1 MIEGADAPA
10 LGVVATLAVGSQGGS
25 VLVRMAVRAA
35 RETEAFPL
43 TVDMTPAAIHS
54 HVRASKGK
62 LSLVVIEGNI
72 CEFDFKGMTS
82 KAVFS
87 ELSAVLV
94 SVAGDATTV
103 IHQKSRGLFSRG
115 RVTGSVT
122 LLTGSHLEVKTDQW
136 ISGLTMVER
145 ANVQGREL
153 HIDSLVLGMAGPAIP
168 VLVPMKSFPRSDSDR
183 HLFMTLEAFSVFHTL
198 ARRVTG

>member
-1 MIEGADAPA
+1 MIEGD
-10 LGVVATLAVGSQGGS
+10 VS
-25 VLVRMAVRAA
+25 
-35 RETEAFPL
+35 
-43 TVDMTPAAIHS
+43 
-54 HVRASKGK
+54 
-62 LSLVVIEGNI
+62 
-72 CEFDFKGMTS
+72 EFDFNGMTS

-87 ELSAVLV
+87 ELPVVFV
-94 SVAGDATTV
+94 SVAGDTATV
-103 IHQKSRGLFSRG
+103 VHQKGPGLFSRRRITG
-115 RVTGSVT
+115 RVA